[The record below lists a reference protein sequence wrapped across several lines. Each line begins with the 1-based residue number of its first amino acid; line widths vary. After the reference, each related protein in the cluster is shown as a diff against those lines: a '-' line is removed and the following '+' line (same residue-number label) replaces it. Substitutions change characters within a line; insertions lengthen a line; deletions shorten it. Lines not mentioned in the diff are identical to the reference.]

1 MLGFTYTAAQ
11 IDVTSERAD
20 EPPRISHVDWV
31 LTIRTS
37 DPPER
42 LRLLQA
48 NIERH
53 GTIYNTIAAA
63 ATVTGTVVILP
74 PSC

>member
-1 MLGFTYTAAQ
+1 M
-11 IDVTSERAD
+11 SELQD
-20 EPPRISHVDWV
+20 EPPRISHVAWV
-31 LTIRTS
+31 LTIHTS

-53 GTIYNTIAAA
+53 GPPHNPIAAA
-63 ATVTGTVVILP
+63 ATVTGTVVVLS
-74 PSC
+74 PSS